1 MRLMNIKA
9 LYPQER
15 INTSNPEKNNKVY
28 PYLLKDTKIHKP
40 NQVWVSD
47 ISYIRLNRGFSYLCV
62 VMDLHTRAILS
73 HKLSSIMD
81 ENLVAD
87 TIKDAI
93 EKYGTPEIFNSDQGS
108 QYTALGTINLLK
120 QHNISIFMDAKGRCY
135 DNIFMERFFRSLK
148 QEDVYPNRY
157 ETLKQAKE
165 GIDNY
170 MKTYN
175 YQRLHSSIGYKPPM
189 EVYKQ

>member
-1 MRLMNIKA
+1 M
-9 LYPQER
+9 
-15 INTSNPEKNNKVY
+15 T
-28 PYLLKDTKIHKP
+28 
-40 NQVWVSD
+40 
-47 ISYIRLNRGFSYLCV
+47 
-62 VMDLHTRAILS
+62 ILS
-73 HKLSSIMD
+73 HKLSSTMD

-108 QYTALGTINLLK
+108 QYTALSTINLLK
-120 QHNISIFMDAKGRCY
+120 QHNISISMDAKGRCY

-175 YQRLHSSIGYKPPM
+175 YQRLHSSIGYKPL
-189 EVYKQ
+189 